1 MHLPAF
7 RLTDAD
13 TRRLLQGQRV
23 AGGEGAAARVRLYG
37 ADGVFL
43 GLGEADGAGGLQ
55 PRRLI
60 VAAAS

>member
-1 MHLPAF
+1 
-7 RLTDAD
+7 
-13 TRRLLQGQRV
+13 
-23 AGGEGAAARVRLYG
+23 VRLYG
-37 ADGVFL
+37 PDGVFL